1 MHSAA
6 CHSGDS
12 EATASPF
19 DVRGVWYESSG
30 IDERV
35 IKKQIETFK
44 QLGVQ
49 RVHLVVTHRFDEVG
63 RYCECAREVYG
74 VDVAL
79 GICKDP
85 KKRNLVP
92 ANDPSKNLR
101 VNVCAARRHF
111 FAFDKWPKRALLGRF
126 VDSLGRAG
134 IQTILTIWPEPT
146 QNYID
151 IRLCDG

>member
-1 MHSAA
+1 MGGATKTLTLSKPNASISLFTA
-6 CHSGDS
+6 RLRIILSYRNIYCVCILLLVIAGIQK
-12 EATASPF
+12 ATASPF
-19 DVRGVWYESSG
+19 DVRRVWYESSG

-101 VNVCAARRHF
+101 VNVCAAKEAF
-111 FAFDKWPKRALLGRF
+111 FC
-126 VDSLGRAG
+126 
-134 IQTILTIWPEPT
+134 I
-146 QNYID
+146 
-151 IRLCDG
+151 